1 MEYEGGL
8 PRTDT
13 ERAAMRLI
21 LSRRTRQGIDA
32 LEAALSAGIPLKPFY
47 AKSADGDPASYSLAL
62 PLQHGD
68 RYKAHLRGWLVL
80 DVDRNHRDGADGL
93 KTFIACL
100 ARLRKNGQA
109 LPSYLEAVLQSGGV
123 PGFPCYAET
132 PGGGWHLYF
141 RHTGAEVS
149 GRFGAGVEYKTQSI
163 TAAGSYKTASRIS
176 YTETT
181 LARRPYR
188 ILSCQSQNRLAQ
200 RHRRRV
206 RMRWL
211 VFVFIPP
218 PR

>member
-1 MEYEGGL
+1 
-8 PRTDT
+8 
-13 ERAAMRLI
+13 MRLI

-47 AKSADGDPASYSLAL
+47 AKSADGNPASYSLAL
-62 PLQHGD
+62 PLQHGE

-100 ARLRKNGQA
+100 ARLRKNGQV

-132 PGGGWHLYF
+132 PDGGWHLYF

-163 TAAGSYKTASRIS
+163 TAAGSYRDGKPYILHGNYSLAPPVPYFILPKPKQVCAEASPACPNALAGVF
-176 YTETT
+176 YTT
-181 LARRPYR
+181 R
-188 ILSCQSQNRLAQ
+188 
-200 RHRRRV
+200 
-206 RMRWL
+206 
-211 VFVFIPP
+211 
-218 PR
+218 